1 MKAKT
6 WTPRSWR
13 TKPAEQIPFYP
24 DAAKLAAVEAR
35 LAACPP
41 LIFAG
46 EARRLQ
52 DRLARVA
59 AGKAFLLQGGDCA
72 ESFND
77 FKANTIRDTF
87 RIILQMAIVL
97 GFGTKKPIVKVCR
110 AAGQFAKPR
119 SGGYETRNG
128 VTLPA
133 YRGDMVNGFEFDAAA
148 RTPDP
153 ARMERAYA
161 QSAATLNLLRAFAQG
176 GYADLRRV
184 HAWNLG
190 FLKKSPVH
198 KHYESIAKRLEE
210 TLSFMESLGITGES
224 NPQIRETEFFTSHE
238 ALLLNYEQALV
249 RRDSTTADAGK
260 GYEGD
265 WYDCSAHMLWV
276 GRRTQR
282 PDGAHVEFLRG
293 VGNPL
298 GLKCGPDMSA
308 CELIKLI
315 DILNP
320 ENIPGRLTLIVRMGH
335 EKVKYKLPALIKKVV
350 REGRAVVWCCDP
362 MHGNTIVTKTGYKTR
377 PFSDILGEA
386 RAFNEIHHAEGT
398 YPGGVHFEL
407 TGNDVVE
414 CLGGDQAITEEHL
427 AEGHYETLCD
437 PRLNARQSLELAF
450 RLF

>member
-1 MKAKT
+1 MKAKI
-6 WTPRSWR
+6 WTPDSWR
-13 TKPAEQIPFYP
+13 TKPAEQMPAYP
-24 DAAKLAAVEAR
+24 DAGKLAAVEAR
-35 LAACPP
+35 LASYPP

-52 DRLARVA
+52 DRLAQVA

-72 ESFND
+72 ESFGD

-97 GFGTKKPIVKVCR
+97 GFGTKKQVVKVCR

-119 SGGYETRNG
+119 SGGSETRDG

-133 YRGDMVNGFEFDAAA
+133 YRGDMVNGFEFEAAA
-148 RTPDP
+148 RIPDP
-153 ARMERAYA
+153 ARMERAYT
-161 QSAATLNLLRAFAQG
+161 QSASTLNLLRAFAQG
-176 GYADLRRV
+176 GYADLHQV
-184 HAWNLG
+184 HAWNLD
-190 FLKKSPVH
+190 FLKKSPVND
-198 KHYESIAKRLEE
+198 HYESIARRLDE
-210 TLSFMESLGITGES
+210 TLSFMASLGITSES
-224 NPQIRETEFFTSHE
+224 SPQIREAEFFTSHE
-238 ALLLNYEQALV
+238 ALLLNYEQAFV
-249 RRDSTTADAGK
+249 RRDSTTAHAQK

-265 WYDCSAHMLWV
+265 WYDCSAHMLWI

-282 PDGAHVEFLRG
+282 PDGAHVEFLSG
-293 VGNPL
+293 VKNPI
-298 GLKCGPDMSA
+298 GLKCGPEMSA
-308 CELIKLI
+308 GELIRLI

-320 ENIPGRLTLIVRMGH
+320 ENVPGRLTLIVRMGH
-335 EKVKYKLPALIKKVV
+335 EKVKDHLPALIKKVSQ
-350 REGRAVVWCCDP
+350 EGRAVIWCCDP

-377 PFSDILGEA
+377 PFSDILSEV

-407 TGNDVVE
+407 TGIDVVE

-450 RLF
+450 RLV

>member
-1 MKAKT
+1 MKAKA
-6 WTPRSWR
+6 WTPGSWR
-13 TKPAEQIPFYP
+13 AKPAEQIPSYP

-52 DRLARVA
+52 DRLASVA
-59 AGKAFLLQGGDCA
+59 SGKAFLLQGGDCA

-77 FKANTIRDTF
+77 FKAKTIRDTF

-119 SGGYETRNG
+119 SGVSETRNG

-176 GYADLRRV
+176 VCA
-184 HAWNLG
+184 
-190 FLKKSPVH
+190 S
-198 KHYESIAKRLEE
+198 ES
-210 TLSFMESLGITGES
+210 S
-224 NPQIRETEFFTSHE
+224 PQIREAEFFTSHE

-249 RRDSTTADAGK
+249 RRDSTTADAKK

-265 WYDCSAHMLWV
+265 WCDCSAHMLWV

-282 PDGAHVEFLRG
+282 PDGAHIEFLRG

-308 CELIKLI
+308 GELIKLI

-335 EKVKYKLPALIKKVV
+335 EKVKDKLPALIKKVV